1 MTRVAMLAPMT
12 HELDPIVRQIGM
24 DDDGSGVHRG
34 KVDDVEVVALLT
46 MIGMDAG
53 AAAAERALALDVD
66 WVMVVGIAG
75 GVDQSLTIGDVVVP
89 EVLIDRRDGRSYRQ
103 RTLGDITPRGV
114 ISCGDDLI
122 TDPDAIAAMAEE
134 GVLAVEMEGAAVAA
148 VCEEA
153 ETPWSVFRGI
163 SDFADAGLVDDAIF
177 EMTNPDGS
185 ADEQSM
191 KRYLDEHPERLAA
204 LTQLAH
210 DMNLAT
216 EAAAATAI
224 RACAA
229 LA

>member
-1 MTRVAMLAPMT
+1 MKRVAMLAPMT

-24 DDDGSGVHRG
+24 EDDGSGVHRG
-34 KVDDVEVVALLT
+34 TVGGVEVVALLT

-53 AAAAERALALDVD
+53 AAAAERALGLDVD

-75 GVDQSLTIGDVVVP
+75 GVAKSLTIGDVVVP
-89 EVLIDRRDGRSYRQ
+89 EVLIDRRDGKSYRQ
-103 RTLGDITPRGV
+103 RTLGDITPRGI

-122 TDPDAIAAMAEE
+122 TDPGAIAAMEKE

-148 VCEEA
+148 VCEQA
-153 ETPWSVFRGI
+153 GTPWSVFRGI
-163 SDFADAGLVDDAIF
+163 SNFADGGLVDDAIF

-191 KRYLDEHPERLAA
+191 KRYLDEHPEKLEVLA
-204 LTQLAH
+204 QLAN

-229 LA
+229 IG